1 MDWQPIGTEVQLLTA
16 NQQRI
21 KDMLDAGKGIWHIC
35 GVMRMRR
42 EHVIDEIYEIRKK
55 EVHMAKKPQSG
66 KLNSQQKAAIYQAYK
81 DGAKQQE
88 LAKQYGVCNQAISYT
103 IKKMREAEESMA
115 AAVDLPAAAQVPAQ
129 EPERE
134 DEEQPAVVS
143 TFEKATKGLETI
155 AKTAFQVLALNHET
169 KPKPAA
175 INQDF
180 ENAIDKMI
188 EDSKAEKNAA
198 NAEEKSV
205 IAEVSE
211 PEQDPEQ
218 ELEDCENGIPN
229 TPLPAKN
236 EALPPVVLRAV
247 NQHLQDIDDR
257 IEALQGRIDEIKMEI
272 EEWQKDAEK
281 LRAWRNEQKWK

>member
-55 EVHMAKKPQSG
+55 EVHMAKKPLSG

-81 DGAKQQE
+81 NGAATQQE
-88 LAKQYGVCNQAISYT
+88 LATQYGVCNQAISYT
-103 IKKMREAEESMA
+103 IKKMRESEESMA
-115 AAVDLPAAAQVPAQ
+115 AAVDLPAAAQVPAP
-129 EPERE
+129 EPER
-134 DEEQPAVVS
+134 
-143 TFEKATKGLETI
+143 KA
-155 AKTAFQVLALNHET
+155 
-169 KPKPAA
+169 AA

-188 EDSKAEKNAA
+188 EDAKAEKNAA

-211 PEQDPEQ
+211 PEQ

-229 TPLPAKN
+229 TPLVPTSD
-236 EALPPVVLRAV
+236 ALPPVVRRAV
-247 NQHLQDIDDR
+247 DGHLEYLDEK
-257 IEALQGRIDEIKMEI
+257 IEALQYRISEIEIEI
-272 EEWQKDAEK
+272 EEYRKDKDK
-281 LRAWRNEQKWK
+281 LQAWKEQQKWR

>member
-55 EVHMAKKPQSG
+55 EVHMAKKPLSG

-103 IKKMREAEESMA
+103 IKKMREAEEEQQ
-115 AAVDLPAAAQVPAQ
+115 AVENNPI
-129 EPERE
+129 
-134 DEEQPAVVS
+134 
-143 TFEKATKGLETI
+143 EKATKGLETI
-155 AKTAFQVLALNHET
+155 AKTAAQVLGVKQDPE
-169 KPKPAA
+169 KKPAA
-175 INQDF
+175 INQEF

-188 EDSKAEKNAA
+188 EDAKAEKMSA
-198 NAEEKSV
+198 NAEKKSA

-211 PEQDPEQ
+211 PEQDPKP
-218 ELEDCENGIPN
+218 ELEDVEDGIPN
-229 TPLPAKN
+229 TPLVPADV
-236 EALPPVVLRAV
+236 LPPVVRRAV
-247 NQHLQDIDDR
+247 DGHLAFIADR
-257 IEALQGRIDEIKMEI
+257 IEALQYRISEIEIEI
-272 EEWQKDAEK
+272 EEYRKDAERLEEWK
-281 LRAWRNEQKWK
+281 EQQKWR

>member
-1 MDWQPIGTEVQLLTA
+1 MDWTPIGTEVQLLTA

-21 KDMLDAGKGIWHIC
+21 KDMLDAGRSIWSIC

-55 EVHMAKKPQSG
+55 EVHMAKKPLSG
-66 KLNSQQKAAIYQAYK
+66 KLSSQQKAAIYQAYK

-103 IKKMREAEESMA
+103 IKKMREAEEDMA
-115 AAVDLPAAAQVPAQ
+115 AAVDLPAAAQVPAP

-134 DEEQPAVVS
+134 EEEQPAVVS
-143 TFEKATKGLETI
+143 AFEKATKGLETI
-155 AKTAFQVLALNHET
+155 AKTASQVLALNHET

-188 EDSKAEKNAA
+188 EDAKAEKKSA
-198 NAEEKSV
+198 NAEEKSK

-229 TPLPAKN
+229 TPLVPDVI
-236 EALPPVVLRAV
+236 PPVIRRLI
-247 NQHLQDIDDR
+247 NDGIGYMESKISEYEDQ
-257 IEALQGRIDEIKMEI
+257 IEEIQAIIDEYRKDI
-272 EEWQKDAEK
+272 EKAK
-281 LRAWRNEQKWK
+281 AWKEQQKWR

>member
-21 KDMLDAGKGIWHIC
+21 KDMLDAGRSIWSIC

-81 DGAKQQE
+81 NGAATQQE

-103 IKKMREAEESMA
+103 IKKMRESEESMA
-115 AAVDLPAAAQVPAQ
+115 AAVDLPAAAQVPAP
-129 EPERE
+129 EPER
-134 DEEQPAVVS
+134 
-143 TFEKATKGLETI
+143 KA
-155 AKTAFQVLALNHET
+155 
-169 KPKPAA
+169 AA
-175 INQDF
+175 INQEF

-188 EDSKAEKNAA
+188 EDAKAEKKSA
-198 NAEEKSV
+198 NAEEKSK

-211 PEQDPEQ
+211 PEQDPEP

-247 NQHLQDIDDR
+247 NQHLRDIDDR

-281 LRAWRNEQKWK
+281 LRAWRNEQAWK

>member
-81 DGAKQQE
+81 NGAATQQE

-103 IKKMREAEESMA
+103 IKKMRESEESMA
-115 AAVDLPAAAQVPAQ
+115 AAVDLPAAAQVPAP

-143 TFEKATKGLETI
+143 AFEKATKGLETI
-155 AKTAFQVLALNHET
+155 AKTASQVLALNHET

-188 EDSKAEKNAA
+188 EDAKAEKKSA
-198 NAEEKSV
+198 NAEEKSK

-211 PEQDPEQ
+211 PEQ

-229 TPLPAKN
+229 TPLVSEKAIS
-236 EALPPVVLRAV
+236 PVIRRLVTYGISDMESEIEERE
-247 NQHLQDIDDR
+247 QR
-257 IEALQGRIDEIKMEI
+257 IAELKMEI
-272 EEWQKDAEK
+272 EEFRKDIEIAK
-281 LRAWRNEQKWK
+281 AWRNEQKWK

>member
-21 KDMLDAGKGIWHIC
+21 KDMLDAGRSIWSIC

-55 EVHMAKKPQSG
+55 EVNMSKNPTSG
-66 KLNSQQKAAIYQAYK
+66 KLNNAQKAAIYQAYK
-81 DGAKQQE
+81 DGIATQQQ

-103 IKKMREAEESMA
+103 IKRMRESEENMA
-115 AAVDLPAAAQVPAQ
+115 AAVDLPAAAQVPAP
-129 EPERE
+129 EPER
-134 DEEQPAVVS
+134 
-143 TFEKATKGLETI
+143 KA
-155 AKTAFQVLALNHET
+155 
-169 KPKPAA
+169 AA

-188 EDSKAEKNAA
+188 EDAKAEKNAA
-198 NAEEKSV
+198 NAEKKSE

-211 PEQDPEQ
+211 PEQ

-229 TPLPAKN
+229 TPLIPTSD
-236 EALPPVVLRAV
+236 ALPPVVRRAV
-247 NQHLQDIDDR
+247 DGHLEYLDEK
-257 IEALQGRIDEIKMEI
+257 IEALQYRISEIEIEI
-272 EEWQKDAEK
+272 EEYRKDKDKLQAWKEK
-281 LRAWRNEQKWK
+281 QKWR

>member
-1 MDWQPIGTEVQLLTA
+1 MCFERKGDVIMDWQPIGTEVQLLTA

-55 EVHMAKKPQSG
+55 EANMANKRGEGG
-66 KLNSQQKAAIYQAYK
+66 KLTTQQKAAIYQAYK
-81 DGAKQQE
+81 DGMKQRTIAQ
-88 LAKQYGVCNQAISYT
+88 QYGVCNQAVSYT

-115 AAVDLPAAAQVPAQ
+115 AAVDLPAAAQVPTQ
-129 EPERE
+129 DPER
-134 DEEQPAVVS
+134 
-143 TFEKATKGLETI
+143 KA
-155 AKTAFQVLALNHET
+155 
-169 KPKPAA
+169 AA

-188 EDSKAEKNAA
+188 EDAKAEKNAA

-205 IAEVSE
+205 IAEVFE
-211 PEQDPEQ
+211 PEQ

-229 TPLPAKN
+229 TPLVPTSD
-236 EALPPVVLRAV
+236 ALPPVVRRAV
-247 NQHLQDIDDR
+247 DGHLEYLDEK
-257 IEALQGRIDEIKMEI
+257 IEALQYRISEIEIEI
-272 EEWQKDAEK
+272 EEYRKDKDK
-281 LRAWRNEQKWK
+281 LQAWKEQQKWR

>member
-55 EVHMAKKPQSG
+55 EANMANKRGEGG
-66 KLNSQQKAAIYQAYK
+66 KLTTQQKAAIYQAYK
-81 DGAKQQE
+81 DGVNQRTIAQ
-88 LAKQYGVCNQAISYT
+88 QYGVCHQAVSYT
-103 IKKMREAEESMA
+103 IKKMREAEENMA
-115 AAVDLPAAAQVPAQ
+115 AAVDLPAAAQVPAP
-129 EPERE
+129 EPER
-134 DEEQPAVVS
+134 
-143 TFEKATKGLETI
+143 KA
-155 AKTAFQVLALNHET
+155 
-169 KPKPAA
+169 AA

-188 EDSKAEKNAA
+188 EDAKAEKNSA

-211 PEQDPEQ
+211 PEQ

-229 TPLPAKN
+229 TPLVPDVI
-236 EALPPVVLRAV
+236 PPVIRRLI
-247 NQHLQDIDDR
+247 NDGIGYMESKISEYEDQ
-257 IEALQGRIDEIKMEI
+257 IEEIQAIIDEYRKDI
-272 EEWQKDAEK
+272 EKAK
-281 LRAWRNEQKWK
+281 AWKEQQKWR

>member
-1 MDWQPIGTEVQLLTA
+1 MDWIPIGESIPVLTA
-16 NQQRI
+16 NQERI
-21 KDMLDAGKGIWHIC
+21 RDMLDAGRSIWSIC
-35 GVMRMRR
+35 GIMRMRR

-81 DGAKQQE
+81 NGAATQQE

-103 IKKMREAEESMA
+103 IKKMRESEESMA
-115 AAVDLPAAAQVPAQ
+115 AAVDLPAAAQVPAP

-134 DEEQPAVVS
+134 EEEQPAVVNA
-143 TFEKATKGLETI
+143 FEKAAKGLETI
-155 AKTAFQVLALNHET
+155 AKTASQVLALNHET

-175 INQDF
+175 INQEF

-188 EDSKAEKNAA
+188 EDAKAEK
-198 NAEEKSV
+198 KSA
-205 IAEVSE
+205 IAEVSD
-211 PEQDPEQ
+211 PVPDPEQ

-229 TPLPAKN
+229 TPLVPIVPDDTKP
-236 EALPPVVLRAV
+236 LPPVVLRAV
-247 NQHLQDIDDR
+247 NQHLRDIDDR
-257 IEALQGRIDEIKMEI
+257 IEALQSRIDEIKMEI

-281 LRAWRNEQKWK
+281 LRAWRDEQKWK

>member
-21 KDMLDAGKGIWHIC
+21 KDMLDAGRSIWSIC

-55 EVHMAKKPQSG
+55 EVNMSKKPTSG
-66 KLNSQQKAAIYQAYK
+66 KLNNAQKAAIYQAYK
-81 DGAKQQE
+81 DGIATQQQ

-103 IKKMREAEESMA
+103 IKRMRESEENMA
-115 AAVDLPAAAQVPAQ
+115 AAVDLPAAAQVPAP
-129 EPERE
+129 EPER
-134 DEEQPAVVS
+134 
-143 TFEKATKGLETI
+143 KA
-155 AKTAFQVLALNHET
+155 
-169 KPKPAA
+169 AA

-188 EDSKAEKNAA
+188 EDAKAEKNAA
-198 NAEEKSV
+198 NAEKKSE

-211 PEQDPEQ
+211 PEQ

-229 TPLPAKN
+229 TPLIPTSD
-236 EALPPVVLRAV
+236 ALPPVVRRAV
-247 NQHLQDIDDR
+247 DGHLEYLDEK
-257 IEALQGRIDEIKMEI
+257 IEALQYRISEIEIEI
-272 EEWQKDAEK
+272 EEYRKDKDKLQAWKEK
-281 LRAWRNEQKWK
+281 QKWR

>member
-55 EVHMAKKPQSG
+55 EVHMAKKPLSG

-115 AAVDLPAAAQVPAQ
+115 AAVELPSAAQVPAP
-129 EPERE
+129 EPER
-134 DEEQPAVVS
+134 
-143 TFEKATKGLETI
+143 KA
-155 AKTAFQVLALNHET
+155 
-169 KPKPAA
+169 AA

-188 EDSKAEKNAA
+188 EDA
-198 NAEEKSV
+198 NAEEKSK

-211 PEQDPEQ
+211 PEQ

-229 TPLPAKN
+229 TPLPAKTKRCR
-236 EALPPVVLRAV
+236 LLCSVP
-247 NQHLQDIDDR
+247 
-257 IEALQGRIDEIKMEI
+257 
-272 EEWQKDAEK
+272 
-281 LRAWRNEQKWK
+281 

>member
-81 DGAKQQE
+81 NGAATQQE

-103 IKKMREAEESMA
+103 IKKMRESEESMA
-115 AAVDLPAAAQVPAQ
+115 AAVDLPAAAQVPAP

-134 DEEQPAVVS
+134 EEEQPAVVNA
-143 TFEKATKGLETI
+143 FEKAAKGLETI
-155 AKTAFQVLALNHET
+155 AKTASQVLALNHET

-175 INQDF
+175 INQEF

-188 EDSKAEKNAA
+188 EDAKAEKKSA
-198 NAEEKSV
+198 NAEEKSK
-205 IAEVSE
+205 IAEVSAPE
-211 PEQDPEQ
+211 P

-247 NQHLQDIDDR
+247 NQHLRDIDDR

-272 EEWQKDAEK
+272 EEWKKDAEK